1 MPRGTYAAEPDAP
14 ANVYV
19 PGGPH
24 HTFVLHPEDDRH
36 DGRTAVSRRSREIG
50 GRLSVRVLV
59 GLGLVAAL
67 SGCGQGGTAKPKL
80 TAAQARARSAAV
92 AQEVIASLPVKPQTV
107 QTLATSSSP
116 CLVDPNAQPDG
127 TVQYGT
133 GYNLVGLTVDAQT
146 LAAVR
151 KELDAKHYRFVY
163 ASASTLQ
170 THSPDDSTN
179 VTMDRAADSTAPLNF
194 TVTSSCV
201 WPDESPTPSASPTR
215 AEIP

>member
-1 MPRGTYAAEPDAP
+1 MSRG
-14 ANVYV
+14 
-19 PGGPH
+19 
-24 HTFVLHPEDDRH
+24 
-36 DGRTAVSRRSREIG
+36 SRGLG
-50 GRLSVRVLV
+50 GRLSVRALV

-67 SGCGQGGTAKPKL
+67 SNCGQSGTAKPKL
-80 TAAQARARSAAV
+80 TAAQARARNAAV

-116 CLVDPNAQPDG
+116 CLVDPDAQPDG

-151 KELDAKHYRFVY
+151 KELEAKHYRFVY

-170 THSPDDSTN
+170 MHSPDNSTN
-179 VTMDRAADSTAPLNF
+179 VTMDRVADSAAPLNF
-194 TVTSSCV
+194 TITSSCV
-201 WPDESPTPSASPTR
+201 RPDESPTPIPSPTR